1 MIPLIRYSKP
11 SINLSVIRITFTILT
26 GFKDKRRLNIIYI
39 GLKGAIQEI
48 NASKE

>member
-1 MIPLIRYSKP
+1 MIPLIRRSKP

-26 GFKDKRRLNIIYI
+26 GFKDKKRFYI
-39 GLKGAIQEI
+39 KYISLKGAIQEL